1 LIFNIPGDP
10 GVQVYQ
16 VFLSAAIHLAAVV
29 AAAANISIGV
39 LFLFSRRGFLQLMM
53 GCFELTATLEI
64 LFSIACKMNEFLLY
78 SFFLIEFINGIKKDG
93 HF

>member
-1 LIFNIPGDP
+1 
-10 GVQVYQ
+10 
-16 VFLSAAIHLAAVV
+16 LAAVV
-29 AAAANISIGV
+29 AAAANISISV
-39 LFLFSRRGFLQLMM
+39 LFLFSRSGFLQLMM